1 MVWLPYQRRVVE
13 EKEDLDFKRTKLG
26 EFKNTDAFAKLPWE
40 QQELL
45 NTQAHIMTMYSAVL
59 AERIR
64 TFPQEN
70 DDDV

>member
-1 MVWLPYQRRVVE
+1 MVWLPYQRRIVE
-13 EKEDLDFKRTKLG
+13 EKEDLDAKRAKLG
-26 EFKNTDAFAKLPWE
+26 EFKNTDTFAKLPWE

-59 AERIR
+59 RERIAG
-64 TFPQEN
+64 FKQEN